1 MKAGLYKLSSNK
13 ISEKKNSSL
22 RLFFLLLWLLSVY
35 SIQNNLIAQGNFGRF
50 LNSNHLDYLGY
61 LDCRNIYRVDL
72 DANGSD
78 EIVALVS
85 DSLIIC
91 YSDSTQYIKA
101 FNPNFTFDLGG
112 WGMQYWDQ
120 GSSNGYIFAYGIT
133 GTNQLPWTIFNPL
146 TGDRYSS
153 EFGIGEVNEKTIHP
167 DGTIWFNNEEF
178 FPIEIYKTTNFDL
191 GSTLVT
197 NVGIGDTLFNFGGGH
212 IYGPS
217 IFISKDGQYIST
229 VVLSDNIF
237 TSGNPGGI
245 YHYYSLDAGTTW
257 QGEIIARGSR
267 NNPEFGQIINRNI
280 APYFSPSSLFSG
292 VMDDNGI
299 LHLALYGYG
308 CSVNGSDT
316 TEYTPILYWNSRD
329 KNWIAVTDP
338 ELEKMTDY
346 NGNSVS
352 QFAPGFALGQ
362 SLPTISVSRD
372 GEVILFGWVSPE
384 YTGTPGNLILNIYPG
399 DGGTFSQPIYYTNLL
414 TNISF
419 NSGVTWSIQNINP
432 LKSNINASEMN
443 IKFTEYLT
451 AYSNGSVVAD
461 YIYFVDSVPGYSGHL
476 QNGVGK
482 MNPFYYDTFIYGE
495 VPIELI
501 SFTAEVVNNKT
512 NLKWSTASELNNIR
526 FEVERKQIFSQQS
539 SVSNSEWKSIGFV
552 EGKGTTTETQFYS
565 FVDEYLFSG
574 KYQYRLKQ
582 IDFDGTFTYSNIV
595 EVDVSVPNKF
605 SLEQNYPN
613 PFNPSTVIKYSIAE
627 ESSVNLL
634 IYNSIGQK
642 ITELVNKN
650 QAAGN
655 YEIKFDGNNLS
666 SGVYFYSLE
675 ANSTRGNNN
684 FKKIKKMILV
694 K

>member
-1 MKAGLYKLSSNK
+1 MKKK
-13 ISEKKNSSL
+13 IFIAL
-22 RLFFLLLWLLSVY
+22 FLLILMMSA
-35 SIQNNLIAQGNFGRF
+35 NLFSQNFGRF
-50 LNSNHLDYLGY
+50 LNSNHFDYLGY
-61 LDCRNIYRVDL
+61 LDCRNIHRVDL
-72 DANGSD
+72 DGNGSE
-78 EIVALVS
+78 EIMALVS

-91 YSDSTQYIKA
+91 YTDSTQYIKA
-101 FNPNFTFDLGG
+101 FNPNFNFDLGG

-120 GSSNGYIFAYGIT
+120 GPSIGYIFAYGLDA
-133 GTNQLPWTIFNPL
+133 TNQEPWTIFNPI

-153 EFGIGEVNEKTIHP
+153 TFDMWEVNNKTIHP
-167 DGTIWFNNEEF
+167 DGTIWFNNQEF

-191 GSTLVT
+191 GSTFVT
-197 NVGIGDTLFNFGGGH
+197 NVGMGDTLFNFGGGH

-267 NNPEFGQIINRNI
+267 YHPQFGQIINRNI
-280 APYFSPSSLFSG
+280 APYLSPTTLFSG

-316 TEYTPILYWNSRD
+316 TEYTPVLYWNSRD

-338 ELEKMTDY
+338 ELEKMTDS

-372 GEVILFGWVSPE
+372 GEVILIGWVSPE
-384 YTGTPGNLILNIYPG
+384 YTGTQGNLVLNIYPG
-399 DGGTFSQPIYYTNLL
+399 DGGTFSQPVYYTDLL

-432 LKSNINASEMN
+432 LKSNTNVSEMN

-451 AYSNGSVVAD
+451 TYSNGSVAAD
-461 YIYFVDSVPGYSGHL
+461 YIYFVDSVPGYSAHL
-476 QNGVGK
+476 QNGLGK
-482 MNPFYYDTFIYGE
+482 MNPYYYDSFIYGE
-495 VPIELI
+495 VPVELI
-501 SFTAEVVNNKT
+501 SFLAEVVNNT
-512 NLKWSTASELNNIR
+512 VNLKWATASELNNR
-526 FEVERKQIFSQQS
+526 GFEVECKQVGSLPDGKASRQYA
-539 SVSNSEWKSIGFV
+539 VDNEEWNTIGFV
-552 EGKGTTTETQFYS
+552 EGSGTQSQTHNYNFIDSTVSAGRYS
-565 FVDEYLFSG
+565 
-574 KYQYRLKQ
+574 YRLKQ
-582 IDFDGTFTYSNIV
+582 IDFDGSFTYSNVV
-595 EVDVSVPNKF
+595 EVDLSLPLTF
-605 SLEQNYPN
+605 SLEQNFPN
-613 PFNPSTVIKYSIAE
+613 PFNPTTKIRYTVGDAYYASPTR
-627 ESSVNLL
+627 VLL
-634 IYNSIGQK
+634 RIYDILGSEVA
-642 ITELVNKN
+642 TLVNEVKP
-650 QAAGN
+650 AGS
-655 YEIKFDGNNLS
+655 YEIVFNASQLA
-666 SGVYFYSLE
+666 SGVYFYSLNAGE
-675 ANSTRGNNN
+675 
-684 FKKIKKMILV
+684 FKMTKKMVLV